1 MLAYLSINVGVI
13 NLIPFPAFDGGHIL
27 FLLIEK
33 IRRKPVSANVE
44 ATITG
49 IGFICLIVLM
59 IYVTG
64 HDVINLFH

>member
-1 MLAYLSINVGVI
+1 MAYLSVNVGIV

-33 IRRKPVSANVE
+33 IRRKPVSQNVE

-49 IGFICLIVLM
+49 IGFICLLLLM
-59 IYVTG
+59 IYVTIN
-64 HDVINLFH
+64 DVIRLIV

>member
-1 MLAYLSINVGVI
+1 MNIKKLAAEVTLLPV
-13 NLIPFPAFDGGHIL
+13 AFDGGNIL